1 MNKYLLMPYNRPGPM
16 LSVRNIE
23 VNKTDVLFYGA
34 YVDKKE
40 INYVVNDL

>member
-1 MNKYLLMPYNRPGPM
+1 MPYDRPDPT

-23 VNKTDVLFYGA
+23 VNKTDAVLFYGA